1 MESNDINKDN
11 HSKDINNNNTN
22 DINDKIIENP
32 YVKNNN
38 MEFVLM
44 EKDKEIINLSHEIK
58 TLNSN
63 IESLSNIIKN
73 KDLEIS
79 LLKADIDTFNNDK
92 KIFEEEKV
100 KYQKEICDL
109 NKIIEEKNSKIEE
122 IISSNNISN
131 EKLNS
136 ILISK
141 NNDYNKLNNEYYK
154 LQNDFNL
161 LNNKLILKDN
171 TINKLE
177 NSIYKNTEKNNKL
190 ILMNKEIK
198 EKNELIK
205 NLQVKLGNI
214 NKELILS
221 KSNNDEKFKK
231 YYDIDKSQQND
242 IFSFFIEKIQN
253 MVAFLENDKN
263 FEFPDK
269 YYEKMVE
276 IKDGFVFYDLL
287 EQNLLLLKNKI
298 SIKYNKIITQNNE
311 YKKALKK
318 QENKIKTL
326 ILDLEQA
333 KKLVNNQKD
342 QIINNLNKKI
352 SKSYEEISKL
362 NNKISETSGQIS
374 QNQFNE
380 FYQNALSKVN
390 KACLKEFNL
399 LNYKNI
405 SLFTIDEK
413 LKNIINIIDC
423 MNHKINHLNNFVK
436 EYENY
441 KNKVNRIINQN
452 LSRSNGQNN
461 EI

>member
-205 NLQVKLGNI
+205 NLQVKLGSI
-214 NKELILS
+214 NNELILS

-269 YYEKMVE
+269 YCEKMVE
-276 IKDGFVFYDLL
+276 IKEGFVFYDLF

-311 YKKALKK
+311 YKKVIKK
-318 QENKIKTL
+318 QENKIKAL
-326 ILDLEQA
+326 ILDLEQT
-333 KKLVNNQKD
+333 KKVVNNQKD

-390 KACLKEFNL
+390 KVYLK
-399 LNYKNI
+399 
-405 SLFTIDEK
+405 
-413 LKNIINIIDC
+413 
-423 MNHKINHLNNFVK
+423 
-436 EYENY
+436 
-441 KNKVNRIINQN
+441 
-452 LSRSNGQNN
+452 
-461 EI
+461 